1 MDTFSGKAVISGN
14 APARNRSRKGR
25 RGWRVGVLVLLA
37 LVLVGSVVAPGGG
50 AAARL
55 RRYQQQDSTYQ
66 TGDSGSPDGIAITD
80 PSYPFQFTRVG
91 RIVSIQ
97 KVTIT
102 LTINS
107 GNTAPGQF
115 DEDNLVLAL
124 DGVDTGIKLNGF
136 GSAFDTLTIS
146 GVPNHGAELLKQL
159 KADGTLA
166 ATIVDRTPGDGY
178 VIIYDATQT
187 TLTIA
192 GKRR

>member
-1 MDTFSGKAVISGN
+1 MDTFSGKAVIPVN
-14 APARNRSRKGR
+14 APASVLARKGR
-25 RGWRVGVLVLLA
+25 RGWRAGVLVLLA
-37 LVLVGSVVAPGGG
+37 LTLVGLIGAPGGAD
-50 AAARL
+50 AAKL
-55 RRYQQQDSTYQ
+55 QRYQQQAPTYQ

-97 KVTIT
+97 KVTT
-102 LTINS
+102 SMTMFG
-107 GNTAPGQF
+107 GNTTPGQF

-136 GSAFDTLTIS
+136 GSGFDTLTIS
-146 GVPNHGAELLKQL
+146 GVPDHAAELVKQL

-166 ATIVDRTPGDGY
+166 ATIVDRTPGDGD

-192 GKRR
+192 GERR